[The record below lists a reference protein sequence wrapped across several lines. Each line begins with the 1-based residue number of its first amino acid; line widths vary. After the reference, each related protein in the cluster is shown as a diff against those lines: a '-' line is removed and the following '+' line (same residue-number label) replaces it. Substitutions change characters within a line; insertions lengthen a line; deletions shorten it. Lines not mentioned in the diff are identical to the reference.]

1 MFSTWPPIRQRWD
14 VLPEGCVVKSL
25 IADDDFACRFLLQT
39 FLSRYG
45 DCEVALDG
53 GAAVIAFE
61 AAAGL
66 GAPFDLICMDIMMP
80 GMDGKEA
87 ARRVRAREKAAGVSS
102 GDAVKIIMTTAIDE
116 ERDDIEM
123 FHEHCDAYLEK
134 PIDLR
139 LLLNRLKQLKL
150 VGEIRA
156 VESGPVSSLM
166 LGKDATQAG
175 ARGEGLGLIQL

>member
-1 MFSTWPPIRQRWD
+1 
-14 VLPEGCVVKSL
+14 VVKSL

-45 DCEVALDG
+45 DCEVVPDG
-53 GAAVIAFE
+53 GAAVVAFE

-87 ARRVRAREKAAGVSS
+87 VRRVRSREEAAGVSS

-123 FHEHCDAYLEK
+123 FHEHCDAYVEK

-150 VGEIRA
+150 VGRIRA
-156 VESGPVSSLM
+156 VESDQFS
-166 LGKDATQAG
+166 DAREG
-175 ARGEGLGLIQL
+175 CYEARHG